1 MKYRFGFAVEP
12 GEVINNPFATV
23 YRPDTTRRNM
33 NVEIALAMMLVETE
47 AELFVKRYKRYVDR
61 DDIDLPDCS
70 DLERALEKVKEARR
84 KADANNT
91 KPQQQ

>member
-1 MKYRFGFAVEP
+1 
-12 GEVINNPFATV
+12 
-23 YRPDTTRRNM
+23 M

-70 DLERALEKVKEARR
+70 DLERALNQVKEARR
-84 KADANNT
+84 KADATGN
-91 KPQQQ
+91 KQAQP